1 MIRSLFA
8 GVAGLKNHQTR
19 MDVVA
24 NNIANVNTAGFKGSR
39 VTFQDMVNQLVSDAS
54 APQGNRGGT
63 NPQQV
68 GLGMGVSGIDTVF
81 TDGSLQSTGKNTD
94 IAISGAGFFIL
105 SDGARD
111 YYTRSGAFEFD
122 TEGNYGIPGSG
133 LQVKGWMADG
143 SGNINN
149 SGQLQNIKVPSG
161 QTMAASP
168 TDKVTYTKNLSADA
182 DMPKIVTT
190 HPTMSKTLTEAETR
204 QLVIDA
210 VAADRDNTVADADGL
225 GYTTTVKKP
234 DGTEVKS
241 HISFKQSKTATDV
254 TNTTPV
260 PADTA
265 ADLKAKI
272 LARVTALTSPT
283 VTATPIPDN
292 INPTGYT
299 TTNTANPGVTTTY
312 QYSQSSTGGGFDTL
326 STTVATA
333 VDTTPAGVNAATL
346 KTNITTII
354 NNANALPNT
363 VATPIPNATNPT
375 GYTIFNSATRT
386 LTTFQYSES
395 APGTDNF
402 DKLKTTTAVTSAPA
416 AAPADTA
423 ADLTAKINAAIA
435 ALPANSTASNVTA
448 TGYKV
453 KTINADG
460 SIVEKEYTYSER
472 TPGSGNFN
480 DVTTRVQTTPA
491 FDSKTS
497 VVTTTAVGTTVT
509 APISAFDSE
518 GVEHK
523 IAGTFTKLDPDTN
536 PNQWTFEIGDKT
548 DTGLLTTGG
557 PYTITFYDDGT
568 FRSVTP
574 NTPVSFKPTQAAGVA
589 VNIDF
594 SAITQYA
601 GASTATV
608 TSMTGYG
615 AGVLNGTSIDSTG
628 TIIGKFSNGMTRNLA
643 QIALATFN
651 NPAGLTKSGTNLYS
665 ESNNSGMA
673 QVSAAN
679 TGGAGGL
686 TPSNLEMSNVNLA
699 EEFSNMIITQRGFQA
714 NSKMITT
721 SDEMLETLTNLK
733 R

>member
-39 VTFQDMVNQLVSDAS
+39 VTFQDMVNQMVSDAS
-54 APQGNRGGT
+54 APQGDRGGT

-190 HPTMSKTLTEAETR
+190 HPTMSKTLTEAETKK
-204 QLVIDA
+204 LVADA
-210 VAADRDNTVADADGL
+210 VAADPDNTVADADGL

-241 HISFKQSKTATDV
+241 HISFKQSKTQGPDV
-254 TNTTPV
+254 TNS
-260 PADTA
+260 A
-265 ADLKAKI
+265 APIPFDNATSLRAKI
-272 LARVTALTSPT
+272 NTLIGALPPGTT
-283 VTATPIPDN
+283 GQ
-292 INPTGYT
+292 INADGTGYT
-299 TTNTANPGVTTTY
+299 TTVTA
-312 QYSQSSTGGGFDTL
+312 TGET
-326 STTVATA
+326 
-333 VDTTPAGVNAATL
+333 
-346 KTNITTII
+346 
-354 NNANALPNT
+354 
-363 VATPIPNATNPT
+363 
-375 GYTIFNSATRT
+375 
-386 LTTFQYSES
+386 TTFQYSES
-395 APGTDNF
+395 VAGKGFDTLNTTNVNVVRNGPNPVAPPFADTDAIKAEGARILGGIPGGKITYDPSGEAFTIDTVSPDGLTKTSTVYRYSKAAGSTDYDELTETETTTISASPAVNHTLLTPNDIMILGSGYIKPGTTVTQETNGYTVE
-402 DKLKTTTAVTSAPA
+402 TT
-416 AAPADTA
+416 
-423 ADLTAKINAAIA
+423 
-435 ALPANSTASNVTA
+435 
-448 TGYKV
+448 
-453 KTINADG
+453 NADG
-460 SIVEKEYTYSER
+460 SITKTKYAYSQN
-472 TPGSGNFN
+472 TPPNGPY
-480 DVTTRVQTTPA
+480 DKLETTETKIPA

-497 VVTTTAVGTTVT
+497 VVTTTSLGTTVT

-523 IAGTFTKLDPDTN
+523 ISGTFTKLDPATN
-536 PNQWTFEIGDKT
+536 PNQWTFDIGDKT
-548 DTGLLTTGG
+548 DTGLAATGG

-574 NTPVSFKPTQAAGVA
+574 NTPVSFKPAQAAGVT

-594 SAITQYA
+594 SQITQYA

-651 NPAGLTKSGTNLYS
+651 NPSGLTKSGTNLYS

-673 QVSAAN
+673 QISAAN